1 MKKILILFAA
11 MVALT
16 GGVSA
21 QGFDDRELF
30 RQLGFPELRDNRKGN
45 ESILQKDDSTI
56 FSDVDDD
63 PQFPGGMDSV
73 RAWITRHMDWSLFR
87 ECDITGKVIVAF
99 IVETDG
105 TITDVVKLRD
115 IGCHVGDEV
124 VKAVGMMPKWIP
136 GKLNGN
142 VVRVRYVLPYAF
154 FIRWSA
160 YEEKRSE
167 RNTSQSQTINALGL

>member
-1 MKKILILFAA
+1 MKKILMLFAA
-11 MVALT
+11 MVALA

-105 TITDVVKLRD
+105 AITDVVKLRD

-154 FIRWSA
+154 IRWSA
-160 YEEKRSE
+160 YEQRKEG
-167 RNTSQSQTINALGL
+167 NTTQSQTINTLRQ